1 MTANPDPDYNTRAW
15 LVLVKPGQVE
25 AALSYLYVTLSITR
39 WTCSGA
45 AGNASFLSKLLG
57 ALDQVIL
64 TVLIYTQSLSTL

>member
-1 MTANPDPDYNTRAW
+1 M
-15 LVLVKPGQVE
+15 LVKPGQVE

-57 ALDQVIL
+57 DFDSAGTLSKLLGALDQVIL